1 MPQKLITKFPFHSYN
16 KFINKNKQ
24 FTLESEKRNIF
35 KLGLGMM
42 INNCLMLFLCLLT
55 VSGENETNFTFAKT
69 FKFGSASAAY
79 QVEGAWDLD
88 GKTPSIW
95 DTMTHDRPELIADHS
110 TGDIGPDS
118 YHFYK
123 EDVKA
128 LKSVG
133 VSIQCYEHLL

>member
-1 MPQKLITKFPFHSYN
+1 
-16 KFINKNKQ
+16 
-24 FTLESEKRNIF
+24 
-35 KLGLGMM
+35 MM
-42 INNCLMLFLCLLT
+42 IINVILFFIHLLT
-55 VSGENETNFTFAKT
+55 VNSENMTIFTFPDS

-79 QVEGAWDLD
+79 QVEGAWNLD

-95 DTMTHDRPELIADHS
+95 DTMTHDHPELIADRS

-133 VSIQCYEHLL
+133 VSIHLF

>member
-1 MPQKLITKFPFHSYN
+1 MFIINALI
-16 KFINKNKQ
+16 
-24 FTLESEKRNIF
+24 
-35 KLGLGMM
+35 
-42 INNCLMLFLCLLT
+42 LFVSLLT
-55 VSGENETNFTFAKT
+55 VKSENVTFPKT

-79 QVEGAWDLD
+79 QVEGAWNLD

-95 DTMTHDRPELIADHS
+95 DTMTHDHPELIAERAN
-110 TGDIGPDS
+110 GDVGPDS

-133 VSIQCYEHLL
+133 VSIQCLSEYLLK